1 MIKIQENSASSDR
14 LRRFAEI
21 YQVKMDA
28 KPYMEIRAR
37 YESMTEAK
45 LDIQER
51 EFAENYVDTGKLD
64 HLLHPELHL
73 PAEPKPIR

>member
-1 MIKIQENSASSDR
+1 
-14 LRRFAEI
+14 
-21 YQVKMDA
+21 MDA